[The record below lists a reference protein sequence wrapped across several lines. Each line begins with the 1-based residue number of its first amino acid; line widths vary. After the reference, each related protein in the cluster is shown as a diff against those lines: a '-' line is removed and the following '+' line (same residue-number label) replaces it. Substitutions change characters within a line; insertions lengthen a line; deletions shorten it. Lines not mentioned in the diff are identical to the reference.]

1 MDEYIRFY
9 NYEHI
14 QTKTGLT
21 LLSLRQ
27 ASLSFFLLP
36 LAGLFF
42 ALSAQSGPVQ

>member
-9 NYEHI
+9 NYEYF

-27 ASLSFFLLP
+27 ARVYLKSQLIC
-36 LAGLFF
+36 AKWRK
-42 ALSAQSGPVQ
+42 

>member
-9 NYEHI
+9 NYEYF

-27 ASLSFFLLP
+27 ARVCFKTQHLCAKRQCSKLRT
-36 LAGLFF
+36 
-42 ALSAQSGPVQ
+42 